1 MNKFIS
7 TLNKNFNIIVVVFLV
22 ILFFRSCGDNGS
34 KSINKRIDKLTT
46 EINSNTRTL
55 DSLSNVSV
63 NKKDLRIEGLKVEK
77 RLIQAT
83 DRKMLDVQRQNAIE
97 KEIERLE
104 GSY

>member
-7 TLNKNFNIIVVVFLV
+7 TLDKNFKVIVICFLV

-46 EINSNTRTL
+46 ESNNIANEL
-55 DSLSNVSV
+55 DSLSNKTV
-63 NKKDLRIEGLKVEK
+63 NYNDLRIEGLKVEK

-97 KEIERLE
+97 KEIQRLE
-104 GSY
+104 EK